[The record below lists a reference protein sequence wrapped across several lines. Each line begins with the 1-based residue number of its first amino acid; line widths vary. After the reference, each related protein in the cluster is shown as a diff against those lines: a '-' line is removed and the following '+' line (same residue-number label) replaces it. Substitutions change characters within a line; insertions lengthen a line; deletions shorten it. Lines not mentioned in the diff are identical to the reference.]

1 MVRGEL
7 SKRMLSAPGG
17 GASCYGGSGNDE
29 VMKKR
34 GDRKGGRFGNGG
46 AKWRVLLVGRQH

>member
-7 SKRMLSAPGG
+7 PKRMLSAPGG
-17 GASCYGGSGNDE
+17 GASCDGGSGNDE

-46 AKWRVLLVGRQH
+46 AKWRSLLVGRQH